1 MDFPQYI
8 FKKLYFYCMIKN
20 SNTHTIAFYNIENL
34 FDIENDPLTNDDD
47 FLPTSAKRW
56 TPKRYDNKL
65 KKLGKVISQIGKE
78 ETNLAPIIVG
88 LAEVENKKVLSDL
101 VRSENLISETYSYIH
116 YDSADER
123 GIDVALLYKDEFF
136 KVENSETFS
145 VYLQSETGER
155 DYTRDILLVQ
165 GKLHEEDI
173 NIIVNHW
180 SSRREGEKE
189 TEHKRIAA
197 ANVVNN
203 VIARLKKEQANAKVI
218 VMGDFN
224 DNPENESLMLLEKEG
239 HLYNPFST
247 VLSYNKGSLNH
258 DFQWNMFDQILI
270 SGNFFDPDGTKLK
283 FIKAEVFNS
292 KFLTQY
298 HGKYKGQPFRTYAG
312 KKYKGGYS
320 DHFPVYIQ
328 FRTP

>member
-1 MDFPQYI
+1 
-8 FKKLYFYCMIKN
+8 MIKN

>member
-1 MDFPQYI
+1 MDFPSYI

-20 SNTHTIAFYNIENL
+20 SNSHTIAFYNIENL

-101 VRSENLISETYSYIH
+101 VRSEHLISETYSYIH

-203 VIARLKKEQANAKVI
+203 VIARLKKEQANAKII

-298 HGKYKGQPFRTYAG
+298 HGKYKGQPFRTYVG